1 MSSELHVFRKSLDL
15 VIMQKLPFIKELPGV
30 EVGESASVMES
41 AWRDFSPKSTQGVAV
56 VIIPTVQCLQFP
68 APFWS
73 PQGDLEEND

>member
-41 AWRDFSPKSTQGVAV
+41 AWRDFSPKSTQGGSGGDNTHCAV
-56 VIIPTVQCLQFP
+56 PTVPCPVLVT
-68 APFWS
+68 S
-73 PQGDLEEND
+73 G